1 MTTRK
6 RLVRKT
12 PLLERMSNAPFDAM
26 LRLNEAISLLEIDV
40 RWWSNCTGLAL
51 TVVYVA
57 VKGMRGDVFTDDEF
71 IDYVPKSAVKQKTTT
86 WLGATAI
93 WIEAAIILFSIANT
107 LFLFKNSKQFTL
119 FHCPTE
125 PAFEGDTSYIP
136 KSKNAKLVSI
146 DLSPTDESLVESESD
161 SEPASADE
169 TRHTP
174 SRGTSRKSVGN
185 SMKTPVSKSVGGLR
199 ETLGQWSP
207 WPSTPFSGAKKR
219 KAAGEH
225 VLRRTKVEMRWVLN
239 VWDPPQ
245 WSAALFC
252 WLSPPSM
259 FALFC
264 MNRNNWHYQLP
275 MALGINFLVFFLMQ
289 VFTDREMDQTVLNN
303 QLQGEYN
310 RFVYSLPPFRT
321 TRSIGVNTNT
331 RESSV

>member
-26 LRLNEAISLLEIDV
+26 LRLNETISLLEIDV

-51 TVVYVA
+51 TVAYVA
-57 VKGMRGDVFTDDEF
+57 VKGMRGDVFADDEF
-71 IDYVPKSAVKQKTTT
+71 IDYVPKSVVEQKTT

-93 WIEAAIILFSIANT
+93 WIEAAIILFSMANT
-107 LFLFKNSKQFTL
+107 LFLFKNSRQFTL

-136 KSKNAKLVSI
+136 KSKNTKLASI
-146 DLSPTDESLVESESD
+146 DLSPTDEALVDSDSD
-161 SEPASADE
+161 SEPVSAGE
-169 TRHTP
+169 SRHTP

-219 KAAGEH
+219 KVAGET
-225 VLRRTKVEMRWVLN
+225 VPRKTKVEMRWVLN

-252 WLSPPSM
+252 WSSPPSM

-264 MNRNNWHYQLP
+264 MNRNNWYYQLP

-289 VFTDREMDQTVLNN
+289 IFADREMDQTVLNN

-321 TRSIGVNTNT
+321 TRSIGVNTVK
-331 RESSV
+331 RDSSV

>member
-26 LRLNEAISLLEIDV
+26 LRLNETISLLEIDV
-40 RWWSNCTGLAL
+40 RWWSNCAGLAL

-71 IDYVPKSAVKQKTTT
+71 IDYVPKSAVKQKAT

-93 WIEAAIILFSIANT
+93 WIEGAIIVFAVANT

-146 DLSPTDESLVESESD
+146 DLSPTDEALVESESD
-161 SEPASADE
+161 SEPTSADE
-169 TRHTP
+169 SRHTP
-174 SRGTSRKSVGN
+174 SRKTSRESVGN

-225 VLRRTKVEMRWVLN
+225 VPRRTKVEMRWVLN

-275 MALGINFLVFFLMQ
+275 MALGINFLVFFVMQ
-289 VFTDREMDQTVLNN
+289 VFEDREMDQTVLNN

-321 TRSIGVNTNT
+321 TRSIGVNTIK
-331 RESSV
+331 RDSSV